1 MPGSLKKIRS
11 SIVSKLTIL
20 VGLILLLSICVWAY
34 FNINYQQKQIM
45 DGIVQGADGLSHT
58 IKLGAHYAMMHN
70 LRDDITRIIKN
81 IATEK
86 QLENIRIYNKSGEIK
101 FSNKDS
107 ELEQMTNIKAEA
119 CFVCHRSEPPL
130 TELSL
135 TERTRLFTSPQGHRL
150 LGIISPI
157 YSEPG
162 CASNTCHAHP
172 EGKKVLGA
180 LDLVISLEQTDQ
192 ELGSFKKWMVAFA
205 VFFVFQHIGRD
216 HFFRFK
222 ICQTAYQS
230 ADRWNPADCQR

>member
-1 MPGSLKKIRS
+1 MPGIFSKIRS

-20 VGLILLLSICVWAY
+20 VGLILLFSISVWAY
-34 FNINYQQKQIM
+34 FNIEYQQKKVM
-45 DGIVQGADGLSHT
+45 EGIIQGTDGLSHT

-81 IATEK
+81 IAQEK
-86 QLENIRIYNKSGEIK
+86 ELENIRIYNKLGEIK
-101 FSNKDS
+101 FSNKDA
-107 ELEQMTNIKAEA
+107 EIDEMTNIKAEA
-119 CFVCHRSEPPL
+119 CYVCHRSDPPL

-135 TERTRLFTSPQGHRL
+135 SERTRVFTSPQGHRL

-180 LDLVISLEQTDQ
+180 LDLVISLEQTD
-192 ELGSFKKWMVAFA
+192 
-205 VFFVFQHIGRD
+205 H
-216 HFFRFK
+216 
-222 ICQTAYQS
+222 
-230 ADRWNPADCQR
+230 